1 MSGAR
6 SAVPP
11 PVPNVLRMVLGNR
24 LAALRQ
30 AAGAT
35 YEQAA
40 AEIGASALTVRR
52 LENGGVGLKPAY
64 VKILLAA
71 YGVPPDET
79 AEFLKL
85 VTEVRKPGWWHRYRD
100 ALPGWFSAF
109 VSLEDSAE
117 EIRIYEPQFVSGLL
131 QTEAYARAV
140 LNVGVPSAS
149 AEELERR
156 LALRMAR
163 REILRRPN
171 APAIRTIMD
180 EAVFRRPAA
189 DPETMRAQVD
199 HLLEISVSDRIA
211 LTYLPFSAG
220 PHAAPCPIHFFRFAQ
235 PELPD
240 IAYAEGLTGA
250 VYLDEDEDVAAHLQ
264 VLDSLS
270 EMAESEAQTRVFLEA
285 MRKEYQ

>member
-6 SAVPP
+6 SVAPP
-11 PVPNVLRMVLGNR
+11 PAPTVLRMVLGNR

-30 AAGAT
+30 AAGAS

-52 LENGGVGLKPAY
+52 LENGDVGLKPAY
-64 VKILLAA
+64 VKLLLAA

-79 AEFLKL
+79 AEFLHL
-85 VTEVRKPGWWHRYRD
+85 VTEARKPGWWHRYRD
-100 ALPGWFSAF
+100 ALPSWFSAF
-109 VSLEDSAE
+109 VSLENSAE

-131 QTEAYARAV
+131 QVDAYARAV
-140 LNVGVPSAS
+140 LNVSVPPAS
-149 AEELERR
+149 PDEVERR

-163 REILRRPN
+163 QELLHRPS
-171 APAIRTIMD
+171 APTVRTIMD

-189 DPETMRAQVD
+189 GPEIMLAQID
-199 HLLEISVSDRIA
+199 HLLEVATSDRIA
-211 LTYLPFSAG
+211 LQYLPFAAG
-220 PHAAPCPIHFFRFAQ
+220 PHAAPGPIHFFRFAQ

-240 IAYAEGLTGA
+240 IAYAESLTSA
-250 VYLDEDEDVAAHLQ
+250 VYLDEDEDVVAHLQ
-264 VLDSLS
+264 VLDRLS

-285 MRKEYQ
+285 IRKEYR